1 MSILIE
7 LLPSAGPV
15 LVVGGGAVAARK
27 VRVLAEGGFQ
37 VVVVAPVIARE
48 IAALPGVTAIARAFV
63 PVDLDARPWA
73 LVLACTNDREVNRTV
88 GEAARARRI
97 PALVADARDESTVS
111 FPALYRDGDLLAA
124 VSTSGADP
132 ALAAR
137 LRDAVAGALGPG
149 RAAEVAAAREARQAR
164 LAARD
169 REAGA

>member
-7 LLPSAGPV
+7 LRPSAGPV

-37 VVVVAPVIARE
+37 VVVVAPVIASE

-63 PVDLDARPWA
+63 PVDVDARPWA
-73 LVLACTNDREVNRTV
+73 LVLACTNDREVNRAV

-97 PALVADARDESTVS
+97 PVLVADARDESTVS
-111 FPALYRDGDLLAA
+111 FPALYRDGDLLAG

-137 LRDAVAGALGPG
+137 LRDAVAEALGPG
-149 RAAEVAAAREARQAR
+149 RAAEIAEARDARQAR
-164 LAARD
+164 LAARQP
-169 REAGA
+169 EAGA